1 MNIIIKIFQEFFFS
15 YESKFLSIFSFFLM
29 SFLSL
34 HFLFFF
40 SFFTF
45 SSKWIDK
52 EARMSTFEI
61 QPKEEERG
69 ISTELKNR
77 IVQNLEK
84 NKKIKEINIIE
95 NYEINEFL
103 NLEGAEALS
112 NIRLPLFINL
122 EFYKSDK
129 KDINSNLIQLIDGRH
144 YILSDHIDE
153 LVEAINL
160 INKIKVFILM
170 IGSLMF
176 IIFISFLSLIIRT
189 TFAANYKFLEI
200 IEIMGASSKLIALNV
215 SYILIKKIIPGI
227 LLGIVFSLLILLAI
241 IGLFD
246 IPLSFPDIYSFYELC
261 INLIM
266 LVLFLVLG
274 IFLTF
279 IILYFFIF
287 NFLEKRFFV

>member
-1 MNIIIKIFQEFFFS
+1 
-15 YESKFLSIFSFFLM
+15 
-29 SFLSL
+29 
-34 HFLFFF
+34 
-40 SFFTF
+40 
-45 SSKWIDK
+45 
-52 EARMSTFEI
+52 
-61 QPKEEERG
+61 
-69 ISTELKNR
+69 
-77 IVQNLEK
+77 
-84 NKKIKEINIIE
+84 
-95 NYEINEFL
+95 
-103 NLEGAEALS
+103 
-112 NIRLPLFINL
+112 
-122 EFYKSDK
+122 
-129 KDINSNLIQLIDGRH
+129 
-144 YILSDHIDE
+144 
-153 LVEAINL
+153 
-160 INKIKVFILM
+160 M